1 MRLRKSG
8 FETPVHPRTSERG
21 GRCSSADGL
30 FLVHPLGIR
39 VITKLVIGVRLLA
52 GFEPCG

>member
-39 VITKLVIGVRLLA
+39 VITELVIGVRLLA